1 MWTCV
6 RQHHIISIL
15 EDGVYEKNITLART
29 SIDFFPVATEKQ
41 KHLGARFHRSGMD
54 LSRASLTLPK
64 KIKKPA
70 HDTISLI
77 DSGSSME
84 SLSGAGLFGSK
95 QLSSSMLN
103 INESG
108 GNYFASDI
116 WEGR

>member
-1 MWTCV
+1 
-6 RQHHIISIL
+6 
-15 EDGVYEKNITLART
+15 
-29 SIDFFPVATEKQ
+29 
-41 KHLGARFHRSGMD
+41 MD

-64 KIKKPA
+64 KIKKPV

-103 INESG
+103 INEG
-108 GNYFASDI
+108 GGKYFANDT
-116 WEGR
+116 WEER